1 MNTCSYCTRDAAVMS
16 TAEGERICMDC
27 STAAERDELRRWR
40 DELAGLQQSVD
51 SDAAQ
56 RGAADEDEQH
66 ERDELQARQDWQQ
79 AQRLW
84 NERRW
89 AALRTAA
96 ARRRQGQQRVD

>member
-1 MNTCSYCTRDAAVMS
+1 MNTCSYCTRDTAVMS
-16 TAEGERICMDC
+16 TAEGERVCMDC
-27 STAAERDELRRWR
+27 STAAER
-40 DELAGLQQSVD
+40 
-51 SDAAQ
+51 
-56 RGAADEDEQH
+56 DEQH

-79 AQRLW
+79 AQRRW